1 MTNPAV
7 EEVLAHLRTDF
18 PDANVHF
25 MPDGNGGGAVVIES
39 VDLGQDYAPAK
50 TWLGAHLPS
59 TLPYADIY
67 PLFIGAEV
75 VKTNGQAHNNPISA
89 GHTFNGRPAIQISKR
104 SNNLVATAEAASLK
118 FTKVLHFIR
127 EAAK

>member
-1 MTNPAV
+1 MMNPAV

-25 MPDGNGGGAVVIES
+25 VPDGGGGGRVIIES
-39 VDLGQDYAPAK
+39 VDLGQGYSPAK

-75 VKTNGQAHNNPISA
+75 VKANSQPHNNPICA
-89 GHTFNGRPAIQISKR
+89 GHSFDGRPAIQISKR
-104 SNNLVATAEAASLK
+104 TNNLVATAEAAALK